1 MPLGTWVIAA
11 FHVTRVF
18 PNSKLFFNLFSH
30 KNRGEAKREARRD
43 MTKPNLVSMQSPQAL
58 WSAGI
63 RQGVIVKLD
72 KTANAA
78 WFVACSRL
86 SDSGEDAKIKGTRKV
101 DGAKKRKRKGERG
114 SVVPAL
120 PSFLPFYFSSSRFL
134 RPNVSRSL
142 EQATWFAKT
151 YNINDRN
158 VMEKF

>member
-1 MPLGTWVIAA
+1 MSHYCLSCDKGVPQLQT
-11 FHVTRVF
+11 
-18 PNSKLFFNLFSH
+18 FFNLFSH

-43 MTKPNLVSMQSPQAL
+43 MTKPNLVCIQSPQAL

-63 RQGVIVKLD
+63 RQGVVVKLD

-86 SDSGEDAKIKGTRKV
+86 SDSGEDAKVKGTRKV

-114 SVVPAL
+114 SVVPAVH
-120 PSFLPFYFSSSRFL
+120 SFLPFYFSSSRFL

-158 VMEKF
+158 VMGKF